1 MTNKSTIYLDYA
13 STTPV
18 DPRVASK
25 MMQYLTPDGEFGNPA
40 SRSHRYGWKADD
52 AVEEARSHVANLVN
66 CDPREIVWTSGATEA
81 DNLAVKGV
89 ARFYKSKG
97 NHIITS
103 KIEHKAVLD
112 PCRQLEREGFEVTY
126 LEPDEGGIIHPRQVK
141 EAIKKNTILVSL
153 MHINNELGTLNDL
166 NAIGEI
172 TREAGAF
179 FHVDAAQSTGKVE
192 IDLSVMPVDLMSF
205 SAHKTYGPKGI
216 GALFVRRKP
225 RVRVEALIH
234 GGGHERGMRSGT
246 LAPHQIVGMG
256 EAFRIA
262 KEEMKDDHIKV
273 NAFHEKFL
281 TEAMKIEHA
290 YINGDLNNKVPNILN
305 ISFNFVEGESL
316 IMGLKDV
323 AVSSGSACTSAS
335 LEPSYVL
342 RALGRKDELAHSSI
356 RFSFGRFTNDS
367 EVNETLSILHN
378 VVDRLRQLS
387 PLWEMH
393 LDGIDLDTVK
403 WDTH

>member
-1 MTNKSTIYLDYA
+1 MSTQSTIYLDYA

-25 MMQYLTPDGEFGNPA
+25 MMKFLTPDGEFGNPA
-40 SRSHRYGWKADD
+40 SRSHRFGWKADE

-126 LEPDEGGIIHPRQVK
+126 LEPNEGGVINPQDVK
-141 EAIKKNTILVSL
+141 AAMKDSTILISL
-153 MHINNELGTLNDL
+153 MHINNELGSLNDL
-166 NAIGEI
+166 TEIGNI
-172 TREAGAF
+172 AREAGTF
-179 FHVDAAQSTGKVE
+179 FHVDAAQSTGKVD
-192 IDLSVMPVDLMSF
+192 IDLSKLPVDLMSF

-225 RVRVEALIH
+225 RVRIEALIH

-246 LAPHQIVGMG
+246 LATHQIVGMG

-262 KEEMKDDHIKV
+262 KEEMKQDNDKIK
-273 NAFHEKFL
+273 AFHEKFL
-281 TEAMKIEHA
+281 REAMKIEHA
-290 YINGDLNNKVPNILN
+290 YLNGDVENKVPNILN

-316 IMGLKDV
+316 IMGLKDI

-356 RFSFGRFTNDS
+356 RFSFGRFTKEEDIDK
-367 EVNETLSILHN
+367 TLSILHN
-378 VVDRLRQLS
+378 VVERLRELS

-393 LDGIDLDTVK
+393 LDGIDLDTVQ
-403 WDTH
+403 WSSH

>member
-1 MTNKSTIYLDYA
+1 MSTQSTIYLDYA

-18 DPRVASK
+18 DPRVATK
-25 MMQYLTPDGEFGNPA
+25 MMEFLTPDGEFGNPA
-40 SRSHRYGWKADD
+40 SRSHKFGWKADE
-52 AVEEARSHVANLVN
+52 AVEQSRSHVANLVN

-81 DNLAVKGV
+81 DNLAIKGV
-89 ARFYKSKG
+89 ARFYKSRG

-126 LEPDEGGIIHPRQVK
+126 LDPDDKGVISPNQVK
-141 EAIKKNTILVSL
+141 SAIKDSTVLVSI
-153 MHINNELGTLNDL
+153 MHINNELGTINDIER
-166 NAIGEI
+166 IGEI
-172 TREAGAF
+172 TRDNGIF
-179 FHVDAAQSTGKVE
+179 FHVDAAQSTGKIQ
-192 IDLSVMPVDLMSF
+192 IDLQKMPVDLMSF
-205 SAHKTYGPKGI
+205 SAHKTYGPKGV
-216 GALFVRRKP
+216 GALYVRRKP
-225 RVRVEALIH
+225 RVRLEALIH

-246 LAPHQIVGMG
+246 LATHQIVGMG

-262 KEEMKDDHIKV
+262 KEEMNEDHGKVIKFHQKFLEKV
-273 NAFHEKFL
+273 NEIDHV
-281 TEAMKIEHA
+281 

-305 ISFNFVEGESL
+305 VSFNFVEGESL
-316 IMGLKDV
+316 IMGLKDI

-356 RFSFGRFTNDS
+356 RFSFGRFTSDDD
-367 EVNETLSILHN
+367 VNNTLDILGN
-378 VVDRLRQLS
+378 VVQRLRELS

-393 LDGIDLDTVK
+393 LDGIDLDTVE
-403 WDTH
+403 WTTH

>member
-52 AVEEARSHVANLVN
+52 AVEEARSHVANLVH

-172 TREAGAF
+172 TREAGVF

-225 RVRVEALIH
+225 RVRIEALIH

-273 NAFHEKFL
+273 NSFHEKFVK
-281 TEAMKIEHA
+281 EAMKIEHA